1 MSFQVHLNFLDG
13 GGLYRAYPELA
24 GIGDGALAGRYFAH
38 KTGAQHR
45 CPDAS
50 NPLLVT
56 LLAEWMEEICT
67 HFRPGGVNEIC
78 CWLTER
84 PAEDGRPSTAAVG
97 QFVLEARA
105 FVAAWERAR
114 LSYPELTI
122 RLFLSTTSEQRDDVV
137 LAEAPPE
144 VKVVRIDVAGLAVKA
159 IAREWLRRRLCCID

>member
-1 MSFQVHLNFLDG
+1 MFVSFQVHLNFLDG
-13 GGLYRAYPELA
+13 WGLYRAYPELA
-24 GIGDGALAGRYFAH
+24 GIGDSALAGRYFAH

-114 LSYPELTI
+114 ETYPE
-122 RLFLSTTSEQRDDVV
+122 
-137 LAEAPPE
+137 
-144 VKVVRIDVAGLAVKA
+144 
-159 IAREWLRRRLCCID
+159 

>member
-1 MSFQVHLNFLDG
+1 MGLFRPAKVVRQAGRAAPTNFLG
-13 GGLYRAYPELA
+13 YVLLFLA
-24 GIGDGALAGRYFAH
+24 MATGMLNRFLASALW
-38 KTGAQHR
+38 
-45 CPDAS
+45 
-50 NPLLVT
+50 PLLVT

-114 LSYPELTI
+114 ETYPE
-122 RLFLSTTSEQRDDVV
+122 
-137 LAEAPPE
+137 
-144 VKVVRIDVAGLAVKA
+144 
-159 IAREWLRRRLCCID
+159 

>member
-1 MSFQVHLNFLDG
+1 MFVSFQVHLNFLDG
-13 GGLYRAYPELA
+13 WGLYRAYPELA

-45 CPDAS
+45 CPDAG

-56 LLAEWMEEICT
+56 VLAEGMEVRMARAPRPAALWDLQPSGGWAQDICS

-114 LSYPELTI
+114 ETYPE
-122 RLFLSTTSEQRDDVV
+122 
-137 LAEAPPE
+137 
-144 VKVVRIDVAGLAVKA
+144 
-159 IAREWLRRRLCCID
+159 